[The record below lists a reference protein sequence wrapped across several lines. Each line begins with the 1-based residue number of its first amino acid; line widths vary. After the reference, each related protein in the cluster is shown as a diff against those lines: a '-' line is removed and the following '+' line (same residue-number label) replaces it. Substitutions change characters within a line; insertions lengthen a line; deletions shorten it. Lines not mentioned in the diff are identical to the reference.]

1 MIGTISHTKI
11 PNSYLSNE
19 LFSTCVDLRD
29 AYESNDEISEDVWEA
44 SNKLL
49 GNYFLEESDVSKF
62 RPQELNYD
70 ELRVSFDKGCYRGQ
84 EIVARMRY
92 LGVNRRKFLTFVVN
106 DDYVDSEDVRLIGNK
121 IKINKNYIFN
131 GIILRDQL
139 DTIKK
144 LPGIELIS

>member
-1 MIGTISHTKI
+1 M
-11 PNSYLSNE
+11 
-19 LFSTCVDLRD
+19 
-29 AYESNDEISEDVWEA
+29 
-44 SNKLL
+44 
-49 GNYFLEESDVSKF
+49 
-62 RPQELNYD
+62 
-70 ELRVSFDKGCYRGQ
+70 RVSFDKGCYRGQ

-106 DDYVDSEDVRLIGNK
+106 DDYVDSEDIKLIGNK